1 MDQCLSCYSFPKFK
15 WNQLR
20 LYLIWYYIQFL
31 CSLGLSAIPCWTPYY
46 SACCFSFLYNDSCKA
61 VWLVSKAYLA
71 WTLVQHYSYLIYYQI
86 TFTHIWNSLV
96 SDNMISLQGINSKI
110 NFVHATRK
118 LRCLTWS
125 TMCVF
130 SCYISSNPT
139 LPLVPSGERGV

>member
-1 MDQCLSCYSFPKFK
+1 MKSVEIVFDLVLYTVFM
-15 WNQLR
+15 QLR
-20 LYLIWYYIQFL
+20 TEYYPMLNPILFCL
-31 CSLGLSAIPCWTPYY
+31 LL
-46 SACCFSFLYNDSCKA
+46 SFLYNDSCKA

-110 NFVHATRK
+110 NFVHATWK

-139 LPLVPSGERGV
+139 LPLVPSGERCV